1 MRKLF
6 LLSVFVTTISI
17 CSFCQNI
24 SNLKLSDKEIPKGY
38 NQPAK
43 LFCGNT
49 LVEDIYNNP
58 GDYPMIGYVE
68 KKDFQSFEKGSD
80 KGSILYFEFS
90 DELTDKEKD
99 SLDAFL
105 INNQE
110 PYFLGKLVI
119 IWCLNNDSEIKKIS
133 KAKITAFSK

>member
-1 MRKLF
+1 MGKIF
-6 LLSVFVTTISI
+6 LLSALITAVSI
-17 CSFCQNI
+17 CSFGQDI
-24 SNLKLSDKEIPKGY
+24 SSLKLSAKEIPAGY
-38 NQPAK
+38 NKPTK
-43 LFCGNT
+43 LLCDNS

-58 GDYPMIGYVE
+58 GDYPMIGYIE

-90 DELTDKEKD
+90 DELTEKEKD
-99 SLDAFL
+99 NLDTFL
-105 INNQE
+105 IKNQE
-110 PYFLGKLVI
+110 PYFIGKLVI